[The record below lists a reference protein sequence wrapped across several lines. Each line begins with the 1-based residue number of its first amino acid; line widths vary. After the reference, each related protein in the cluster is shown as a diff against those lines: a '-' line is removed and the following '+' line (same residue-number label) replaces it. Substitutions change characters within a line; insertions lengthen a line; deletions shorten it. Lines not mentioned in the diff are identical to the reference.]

1 MPDPIVASDPLDLL
15 SYVPELVGF
24 EPRRSL
30 VLVALR
36 DRLTCGTLRVD
47 LPCSGPPG
55 SGPPGSGASG
65 SGARGSGPNGSVPNG
80 SASTGDDAVARGS
93 TVRKGRRPDAKALA
107 EYVSSVVGMVC
118 RIPGANGVIPIVF
131 TDEACA
137 TGAPGAELFTRLRAA
152 SRAAGFLVR
161 DQLFVAADGWGR
173 VGSRPRARAELD
185 SAWRLRRLDPD
196 AAYVGLSPSEEAV
209 LPQVPAQLVERTAA
223 ALAALGSAQ
232 RTPDPVWFAEYS
244 ARWRPNDI
252 GPASAALTA
261 AVLEQPWA
269 RDVVLF
275 TWAWGSSA
283 GTRALRFQERHLRGD
298 PPVDEDIALALAGR
312 GSIGRPHPHA
322 VTHAIDL
329 LRQVAARLPA
339 EKRGPCLASLAW
351 LNWAL
356 GRGSVAGEYARAA
369 LAVGPDY
376 GFAQLIH
383 TVVERGML
391 PEWAFVDRDQARQ
404 RAGPRRGTR
413 GGMRR

>member
-1 MPDPIVASDPLDLL
+1 V
-15 SYVPELVGF
+15 
-24 EPRRSL
+24 
-30 VLVALR
+30 
-36 DRLTCGTLRVD
+36 
-47 LPCSGPPG
+47 
-55 SGPPGSGASG
+55 
-65 SGARGSGPNGSVPNG
+65 
-80 SASTGDDAVARGS
+80 
-93 TVRKGRRPDAKALA
+93 KGLA
-107 EYVSSVVGMVC
+107 EYASSVVGMVC
-118 RIPGANGVIPIVF
+118 RIPGANGVIPIIF
-131 TDEACA
+131 TDEPCA
-137 TGAPGAELFTRLRAA
+137 AGAPGAELFARLRVA

-196 AAYVGLSPSEEAV
+196 AADVGLSPSEEAV
-209 LPQVPAQLVERTAA
+209 LPSVPGQLVERTAA
-223 ALAALGSAQ
+223 ALAALGSRQ

-252 GPASAALTA
+252 GPAAAALTA
-261 AVLEQPWA
+261 AILGQPWA

-275 TWAWGSSA
+275 TWAWGSSV

-298 PPVDEDIALALAGR
+298 SPVDEDIALALAGR
-312 GSIGRPHPHA
+312 GGIGRPHPHA

-339 EKRGPCLASLAW
+339 ENRCPCLASLAW

-369 LAVGPDY
+369 LAVGPDH

-391 PEWAFVDRDQARQ
+391 PEWAFVDRDAARQ
-404 RAGPRRGTR
+404 RAGPRRGAR